1 MNYIVYFDVSARFDA
16 AVEANNIEDAIES
29 ARQRFSDADFGEAYN
44 IDGEEIMVEDENG
57 KVYPVA
63 S

>member
-1 MNYIVYFDVSARFDA
+1 MEYTVYFDVFAHFDTT
-16 AVEANNIEDAIES
+16 VEANSVEEAIES

-44 IDGEEIMVEDENG
+44 IDGEETVVEDENG
-57 KVYPVA
+57 NNYPVA